1 MFGIDVSA
9 IMEGPVTVYLMLF
22 AVGFLAVQGVS
33 GLFGKAQMNKQLNKR
48 LQAREKASSVQHLM
62 TELRRD
68 RALGADGEMSLSVRW
83 FNELVTRSGMA
94 YEPAKWAVLAGIS
107 AALVGGVIF
116 WLSSSIK
123 IALPVAIIVFVLG
136 PLWMLSRTG
145 KKRSAKLSEQ
155 LPDGLGIIVRSLEAG
170 HPVPTAIALVGNEMP
185 DPIGTEFGM
194 MADEVAYGSSLK
206 DAVHRLAMRS
216 FSQDV
221 DLFAATIR
229 LQAQTGGNLSELL
242 KLNGSAIRDR
252 QMLRLKIQAASAEGR
267 MSSLILTLAP
277 FIVGGITV
285 LMKPDFYG
293 SVIHMPI
300 VQYWLLGFGMWMF
313 IGNMIMRKMIA
324 FRI

>member
-1 MFGIDVSA
+1 MLGIDVSG
-9 IMEGPVTVYLMLF
+9 IMDGPITVYLMLF
-22 AVGFLAVQGVS
+22 MVGFLAVQGVS
-33 GLFGKAQMNKQLNKR
+33 GLFGKAQLNKQLNKR

-62 TELRRD
+62 TELRRE

-94 YEPAKWAVLAGIS
+94 FEPAKWATLAAIS
-107 AALVGGVIF
+107 AFGIGGIVF
-116 WLSSSIK
+116 WLSGSMK
-123 IALPVAIIVFVLG
+123 FAVPVALIVFVFG
-136 PLWMLSRTG
+136 PIWMLARTG

-170 HPVPTAIALVGNEMP
+170 HPVPTAISLVGNEMP

-194 MADEVAYGSSLK
+194 MADEVAYGASLK
-206 DAVHRLAMRS
+206 DAVQRLAMRS

-229 LQAQTGGNLSELL
+229 LQAQTGGNLAELL
-242 KLNGSAIRDR
+242 KLNGKAIRDR
-252 QMLRLKIQAASAEGR
+252 QMLRLKVQAASAEGR
-267 MSSLILTLAP
+267 MSALILTLAP
-277 FIVGGITV
+277 FVVGGITV

-300 VQYWLLGFGMWMF
+300 VQYWLFGFAMWMF